1 MIVLVCLES
10 PAPGRA
16 SRAALDLACT
26 LAGGA
31 QVVVISAGGSASSAS
46 LALASSHA
54 SVARVL
60 HLDEP
65 ALDKANFL
73 TVGMVLAEAARH
85 LGASLVIAGERSDD
99 EGQGLVPAALA
110 HHLKAPLIS
119 RVQAVRVS
127 ATADTVEVTT
137 RAGGQLCSLA
147 CPLPLVLSTP
157 PSRAVAADPAAANRG
172 AVDTVTLAQLGV
184 DGSRLVP
191 RPDLLGTLVPAPAA
205 SARDMTFEQAAES
218 LLRHL

>member
-1 MIVLVCLES
+1 MNVLVCLES

-31 QVVVISAGGSASSAS
+31 QVVVISAGGLASSAS
-46 LALASSHA
+46 LTLARTHA
-54 SVARVL
+54 SVARVI
-60 HLDEP
+60 HLDEF
-65 ALDKANFL
+65 ALDKADFL
-73 TVGMVLAEAARH
+73 TVGMVLAEAARY
-85 LGASLVIAGERSDD
+85 LQAGLVIAGERSDD

-110 HHLKAPLIS
+110 HHLKVPLIS
-119 RVQAVRVS
+119 RVQAIRVS

-137 RAGGQLCSLA
+137 RAGGQLCTLA

-157 PSRAVAADPAAANRG
+157 PSRAAAADPAAANLG
-172 AVDTVTLAQLGV
+172 AVETLTLAQLGV

-191 RPDLLGTLVPAPAA
+191 RPDLLGSLVPPPPE
-205 SARDMTFEQAAES
+205 SVRDMTFAQAAKS
-218 LLRHL
+218 LLRHR